1 MSETEQ
7 AGLEVRRI
15 RRMLRAM
22 ERMARE
28 SSMTGSLQGGVRASV
43 QQYNL
48 WLEHLERAGVVPA
61 GLFPPLAEDVSFDEV
76 GVAASLLLSYLE
88 EDEEE
93 GHQPPGPP
101 GPPGRRFG
109 RPGMVGSHNVFIG
122 MGRLKQLEER

>member
-48 WLEHLERAGVVPA
+48 WLEHLVRAGAVPA

-76 GVAASLLLSYLE
+76 GVAASLLRSYLE

-93 GHQPPGPP
+93 EGPHPPGAP
-101 GPPGRRFG
+101 GPHGRRFG

-122 MGRLKQLEER
+122 MG